1 MKHKHRFT
9 VFVLFTVVVLLIAG
23 LGLSGCEDKTEVK
36 ASAGPAKLEAIPFVG
51 AFNPEGGRAVKGITL
66 TEKAAERLGIETD
79 EITEIQAGAGS
90 LRKVVPYA
98 AVLYDPN
105 GGTWV
110 YTMRK
115 PLTYIREPITI
126 ESVEGELAMLSE
138 APAAQTAVVT
148 VGIAM
153 LYGIEYGVGQ

>member
-1 MKHKHRFT
+1 M
-9 VFVLFTVVVLLIAG
+9 
-23 LGLSGCEDKTEVK
+23 
-36 ASAGPAKLEAIPFVG
+36 G
-51 AFNPEGGRAVKGITL
+51 AFNPEGGRAVEGITL
-66 TEKAAERLGIETD
+66 TEKAAERLGIKTVA
-79 EITEIQAGAGS
+79 ITEMQDRQGS
-90 LRKVVPYA
+90 LRKAVPYA

-105 GGTWV
+105 GKTWV

-126 ESVEGELAMLSE
+126 ESVEDDMAMLSE
-138 APAAQTAVVT
+138 APAVQTTVVS